1 MIEKMSD
8 EQITSASR
16 RMAEVL
22 YQMSAMVGYGYKIA
36 FTIVAYAV
44 MYFVMYI
51 AKNAQLDEH
60 QEVRNLAKFI
70 SDVAKVWDKE
80 TDIQKGAN

>member
-36 FTIVAYAV
+36 FTIAAYAV
-44 MYFVMYI
+44 MYFVVYI

-70 SDVAKVWDKE
+70 SDVAKIWGKE
-80 TDIQKGAN
+80 TDIQKGAS

>member
-36 FTIVAYAV
+36 FTIVVYAV
-44 MYFVMYI
+44 MYFVVYI

-80 TDIQKGAN
+80 TDIQKGAS